1 MILIFGGAYQGK
13 KEYVINKY
21 KIRDAQI
28 YNCEN
33 PDEYRDFSGRGG
45 AAELRDAAGSFSALD
60 HLEAWI
66 LREIRENRKPEE
78 ELRAALDDGFWDGK
92 IVICTDITQG
102 IVPIDAEM
110 RKWRDQTGKCLQLL
124 AFRADEAVRV
134 FCGLAE
140 TVKARGNQG
149 D

>member
-21 KIRDAQI
+21 KLTDAQI

-33 PDEYRDFSGRGG
+33 PDKYRNLECTGG
-45 AAELRDAAGSFSALD
+45 AGELTAAAGSFSAAD

-66 LREIRENRKPEE
+66 LREIREKRNPED
-78 ELRAALDDGFWDGK
+78 ELQDVLDSGCWEDQ

-124 AFRADEAVRV
+124 ASRADEAVRV
-134 FCGLAE
+134 FCGIGE
-140 TVKARGNQG
+140 TVKVSR
-149 D
+149 DRTV